1 MVKKSA
7 HDCCEKGP
15 GFNAPDCCPDAAAR
29 TAPWLVPAGAVGHD
43 ALVVRLV
50 VAPVALPRP
59 PAPSAAAFRTVA
71 RHCGLAPPGT
81 LIAQHTSL
89 LL

>member
-1 MVKKSA
+1 MVKKAA

-29 TAPWLVPAGAVGHD
+29 TAPWLVPAAAVAHD
-43 ALVVRLV
+43 ALMARLV
-50 VAPVALPRP
+50 VAPVALPQP
-59 PAPSAAAFRTVA
+59 PAPSTAFRTVA
-71 RHCGLAPPGT
+71 RHCGLAPPRT